1 MGRRFDLI
9 LFFFKVRMLV
19 LTIPFSYH
27 QHVRKRRVATLYTNI
42 MCFIITSCL
51 FKLRRFS
58 LALAAISNRDQHS
71 THMIARLGQSQLV
84 TSISVCHTA
93 LHDDY

>member
-9 LFFFKVRMLV
+9 LSFSKVRMLV
-19 LTIPFSYH
+19 LIIPISYH
-27 QHVRKRRVATLYTNI
+27 QHIRKRRLATLHTNI
-42 MCFIITSCL
+42 MCSIITSCL
-51 FKLRRFS
+51 FKFHRFV

-71 THMIARLGQSQLV
+71 IPVIASLNQSQLV
-84 TSISVCHTA
+84 TAIFVCRTA